1 VKKNQILFIVLLLIG
16 AAFVIAVYRGGVK
29 KEIAVGL
36 SAPDFLVTDVVSGQ
50 RISSAELKGKVLF
63 VNFWAS
69 WCEPCKEEMPSLES
83 LYRGEM
89 SQKDFRMVTI
99 LYKDS
104 PSNALG
110 YMKVNGYT
118 FPVYTDMRDSS
129 SKNFGVTGVP
139 ETYIVDKKGILR
151 RRVIGGADWNS
162 PDEKDLIR
170 SLLNE

>member
-16 AAFVIAVYRGGVK
+16 AAFVITVYKGGAK

-36 SAPDFLVTDVVSGQ
+36 PAPDFLVTDIVNGQ

-83 LYRGEM
+83 LYREVM

-99 LYKDS
+99 LYRDS

-118 FPVYTDMRDSS
+118 FPVYTDMRESS
-129 SKNFGVTGVP
+129 SKDFGVTGVP

-162 PDEKDLIR
+162 PDEKGLIN